1 MKTIKHLFTALLL
14 LCVIV
19 ATAHD
24 FEVDGIY
31 YNITDAAKKT
41 VAVTS
46 KGSAYSNEYTGNVVI
61 PEFVTYNGTIYG
73 VTSIG
78 GFAFEGCTGLTSVVI
93 PNSVT
98 SIGVSAFNDCTSLK
112 TLCFEDGIE
121 TLNLG
126 YNQSDNVYL
135 YHSGLFFDCP
145 LDTLYLGRNISYR
158 DNQYY
163 GYSPF
168 YYKTKKEMVEWER
181 KRKIAK
187 RTF

>member
-1 MKTIKHLFTALLL
+1 MKTIKHLFAALLL
-14 LCVIV
+14 LCVTV

-78 GFAFEGCTGLTSVVI
+78 SFAFEGCTGLTSVVI
-93 PNSVT
+93 PNSIT
-98 SIGVSAFNDCTSLK
+98 SIGVSAF
-112 TLCFEDGIE
+112 DGCI
-121 TLNLG
+121 
-126 YNQSDNVYL
+126 
-135 YHSGLFFDCP
+135 
-145 LDTLYLGRNISYR
+145 
-158 DNQYY
+158 
-163 GYSPF
+163 
-168 YYKTKKEMVEWER
+168 
-181 KRKIAK
+181 
-187 RTF
+187 